1 MVCNEAILV
10 PSKRI
15 SGMDGVVIAIAI
27 AIAIGIENSM
37 KRKFQPSIAIA
48 MERSNAGRTCSVLV
62 LGRASV

>member
-15 SGMDGVVIAIAI
+15 SGMDGVMIAI

-37 KRKFQPSIAIA
+37 QR
-48 MERSNAGRTCSVLV
+48 
-62 LGRASV
+62 